1 MELNGKDGGF
11 CRQCKT
17 FPVDGKKKPQSFEL

>member
-1 MELNGKDGGF
+1 MELNGNGGGL

-17 FPVDGKKKPQSFEL
+17 FPVDGKKKEKI